1 MIKKDNYVLP
11 RSELIGNA
19 PSLNSESDSR
29 SLDVLISRIRTKLG
43 ESSKE
48 QKHIISIRGV
58 GYRLHL

>member
-1 MIKKDNYVLP
+1 MIP

-19 PSLNSESDSR
+19 PSLNNENDSR

-48 QKHIISIRGV
+48 QRHIVSIRGI
-58 GYRLHL
+58 GYRLQP